1 MAERIV
7 SLNQGT
13 IGTQVI
19 NIYEGQKTQL
29 IYSDPL
35 PDRSHFQGR
44 KNELAQLTN
53 WLDEHTVSLIGV
65 RGEGGIGKS
74 TLMAKVFAESLGF
87 AGKFWADVRT
97 GSSMAALAG
106 RALQELGVLPAQ
118 VEKIEEKDLIPRLL
132 RLLQQGRY
140 LLAID
145 NLESVLTAT
154 GVWQSGYEEFL
165 AGFQDL
171 GSGSVL
177 LLGSREYPPKYFGW
191 QQSRWLTVEHGLE
204 PTEGAALL
212 AALEVEDTQ
221 EHRVAVS
228 VQVQGN
234 PLALALLAGW
244 LRTEYRPGE
253 RTVERL
259 QQTDLLQMEGRHR
272 GEAQVSVERVLQ
284 WSIDRLTPALQNL
297 LAQVSIFRGA
307 FNYIAAA
314 TLILEQAV
322 NETDLNDL
330 ERRSLLQVLPE
341 RDKYK
346 LRVFRIQP
354 RIREFAQK
362 QTVDLTNAHERAIQ
376 YFWNS
381 RQTEFGTEDNLMAII
396 EYEETFYHECQLSRY
411 SDAFKTVFVCD
422 RFLTLRGYYLTLV
435 VLYSQLH
442 MDWQPTLAQRQDYAA
457 VCNNLG
463 ATYYL
468 LGQYQEAIALHQ
480 EALAIQRE
488 IGDSPEERLR
498 QRSGKAAS
506 LVGLGN
512 AYQALGQY
520 QEAIALH
527 QEALAIQRE
536 IGDSP
541 EERLRQRSGEAT
553 SLGNLGGAYR
563 LLGQYQEAIVLQQQS
578 LAITRE
584 IGDRSGEANSLGN
597 LGGAYQSLGQYQE
610 AIALQQQSLAIKR
623 EIGDR
628 SGEAASLGSLGIA
641 YDSLGQYQEAIA
653 LQQQSLAITREIG
666 DRSGEANSLNN
677 LGNAYGSLGQY
688 QEAIALHQQSL
699 AIEREIG
706 DRSGEANSLI
716 NLGNAYRS
724 LGQYQEAIALQ
735 QQSLAITREIGD
747 RSGEANSLGNLGAAY
762 DSLGQYQEA
771 IALHQ
776 QSLAI
781 KRETGDRS
789 GEANSLINLGNA
801 YQSLGQYQEAIAL
814 QQQSLAI
821 KRETGDRSGEA
832 TSLGNLGNAYQSL
845 GQYQEAIAFQQQSLA
860 IEREIGNREG
870 EAASLGNLGN
880 AYQSLGQYQEAIAL
894 SQQSLDIQRE
904 IGDRSGE
911 ATSLGN
917 LGATYQSLGQYQ
929 EAIDFQQQSLTI
941 KREIGD
947 RWGEGASLFNLGN
960 ALVQLDRQYE
970 ALQHYQQALAIYT
983 ALKLDHTVEQCKT
996 AIEQCTRTSSVRRRS
1011 GWWQKWGLWFLVG
1024 LAIALLIWWLLR

>member
-1 MAERIV
+1 MTEPIANKIGVANLGTVYNQTNHITIQQGQEV
-7 SLNQGT
+7 S
-13 IGTQVI
+13 
-19 NIYEGQKTQL
+19 L
-29 IYSDPL
+29 IYSDPV
-35 PDRSHFQGR
+35 PDLRFFQGR
-44 KNELAQLTN
+44 GAEQTELTD
-53 WLDEHTVSLIGV
+53 WLADPAVSLIGV

-154 GVWQSGYEEFL
+154 GVWQSGYDEFL

-191 QQSRWLTVEHGLE
+191 RQSRWLTVEHGLE

-272 GEAQVSVERVLQ
+272 GESQVSVERVLQ
-284 WSIDRLTPALQNL
+284 WSMDRLTPALQNL

-411 SDAFKTVFVCD
+411 SDAFKTVLVCD

-442 MDWQPTLAQRQDYAA
+442 MDWQPTLAERQDYAA

-468 LGQYQEAIALHQ
+468 LGQYQEAIALQ
-480 EALAIQRE
+480 QQSLAIKRE
-488 IGDSPEERLR
+488 TGD
-498 QRSGKAAS
+498 RSGKAAA
-506 LVGLGN
+506 LGGLGN
-512 AYQALGQY
+512 AYRSLGQY

-536 IGDSP
+536 IGD
-541 EERLRQRSGEAT
+541 
-553 SLGNLGGAYR
+553 
-563 LLGQYQEAIVLQQQS
+563 
-578 LAITRE
+578 
-584 IGDRSGEANSLGN
+584 RSGEANSLGN
-597 LGGAYQSLGQYQE
+597 LGGAYQALGQYQEAIALQQQSLAIMRETGDRSGEANSLINLGNVYQALGQYQEAIALQQQSLAIMRETGNRGGEANSLGNLGATYYLLGQYQE

-628 SGEAASLGSLGIA
+628 NGEATSLANLGIA
-641 YDSLGQYQEAIA
+641 YQSLGQYQEAIA
-653 LQQQSLAITREIG
+653 LQQQSLAIMREIGNRGGEANSLGNLGNAYDSLGQYQKAIALQQQSLAVKREIG
-666 DRSGEANSLNN
+666 DRSGEATSLIG
-677 LGNAYGSLGQY
+677 LGNGYQSLGQY
-688 QEAIALHQQSL
+688 QEAIAFQQQSL
-699 AIEREIG
+699 AIMREIG
-706 DRSGEANSLI
+706 DRRGEASSLI
-716 NLGNAYRS
+716 GLGNGYQS

-735 QQSLAITREIGD
+735 QQSLAIMREIGN
-747 RSGEANSLGNLGAAY
+747 RGGEATSLGNLGAAY
-762 DSLGQYQEA
+762 RSLGQYQEA

-781 KRETGDRS
+781 KRE
-789 GEANSLINLGNA
+789 
-801 YQSLGQYQEAIAL
+801 
-814 QQQSLAI
+814 
-821 KRETGDRSGEA
+821 
-832 TSLGNLGNAYQSL
+832 
-845 GQYQEAIAFQQQSLA
+845 
-860 IEREIGNREG
+860 
-870 EAASLGNLGN
+870 
-880 AYQSLGQYQEAIAL
+880 
-894 SQQSLDIQRE
+894 

-911 ATSLGN
+911 ATSLWN
-917 LGATYQSLGQYQ
+917 LSNIYQQQGKIRKAREFKIAAVKIWQSLKLPIDVIPVPEISKRMFRYLEQQGGDWADSFVQSQ
-929 EAIDFQQQSLTI
+929 EQFGWLMDILAGAGFFIFLPVRLFQRFKGSFI
-941 KREIGD
+941 
-947 RWGEGASLFNLGN
+947 
-960 ALVQLDRQYE
+960 V
-970 ALQHYQQALAIYT
+970 
-983 ALKLDHTVEQCKT
+983 
-996 AIEQCTRTSSVRRRS
+996 
-1011 GWWQKWGLWFLVG
+1011 WFLVG